1 MMDWLINRLDQNR
14 MNFVNHYAAEDPFL
28 FKMTGYLDNVP
39 DARFSRARSEMAL
52 RATAVLVGV
61 ASAAASPKNVLYMIV
76 DVRSPRSLP
85 QLGLLPDP

>member
-1 MMDWLINRLDQNR
+1 
-14 MNFVNHYAAEDPFL
+14 
-28 FKMTGYLDNVP
+28 
-39 DARFSRARSEMAL
+39 MAL

-85 QLGLLPDP
+85 IPPPH